1 MPIRIRTGEDL
12 LGRPST
18 MSPPRRAPRFA
29 FGPDDGFF
37 ASIRQVIVAFGP
49 SAPRSVLTP
58 GPRPLTAEGSAG
70 QLLRAALTVRN
81 LQSAVVVVSPA
92 LTTLRRADGGT
103 WSPDHALRSG
113 ARLLWPGEST
123 VIDLAVTVAADVPV
137 GTYDGSIRC
146 LATTGM
152 VPVRVVV
159 REPSEW

>member
-12 LGRPST
+12 LGASST
-18 MSPPRRAPRFA
+18 TSSTRRAPRFA
-29 FGPDDGFF
+29 FEPDDGLF

-58 GPRPLTAEGSAG
+58 GPRPLAADGSAG

-92 LTTLRRADGGT
+92 LTTLRRADGAT
-103 WSPDHALRSG
+103 WSPDHTLRSA

-123 VIDLAVTVAADVPV
+123 VIDLVVTVAADVPT
-137 GTYDGSIRC
+137 GAYDGSIRC

-152 VPVRVVV
+152 VPVRITI